1 MPATSKITIAVE
13 ELEKELLKKY
23 AEKTGL
29 TMSGLIR
36 RAMRE
41 YLIKRGI
48 IKEGSKLFLIVR

>member
-13 ELEKELLKKY
+13 EIEKELLKKY